1 MSKEMQP
8 EYPGSS
14 ERNDGGVTRTAA
26 EAIDEGLLTLL
37 SLLWEAAQTA
47 PVRPWSL
54 AKLSKR
60 SGAHMS
66 TLLRQLNVLSA
77 AELARTVERDSA
89 TSLTATIICAELTA
103 AGRNLC
109 AAIFAPAPQDRADP

>member
-14 ERNDGGVTRTAA
+14 ERNDGGVTPAA

-37 SLLWEAAQTA
+37 SLLWEAAHTA

-109 AAIFAPAPQDRADP
+109 AAIFAPAPQDRTNP